1 MANFDAIRF
10 QASRPLLKEI
20 SADRLNTVLQE
31 IRRNKP
37 KGERGIT
44 VRQTG
49 DGTYIGLAASVPSGS
64 GGVGAAH
71 PFKILFRKD
80 PETEATLIGVT
91 PKSFVYSFFGIQS
104 TLPTGL
110 LSDPSDENDSGWR
123 NASGIK
129 YVWLQFD
136 VDGGTSVQFGTEEDF
151 DPTLVY
157 WDEKSILEHDGVE
170 NFPVFVKAR
179 RLIAEIVEEDET
191 YTAIQAMKEHQTFT
205 DVVVSGIP
213 AGYFFALGGNLP
225 PET

>member
-91 PKSFVYSFFGIQS
+91 PESFVYFFIGNQS
-104 TLPTGL
+104 NVPDGL
-110 LSDPSDENDSGWR
+110 LTDPSDENDDGWR
-123 NASGIK
+123 SVSGIK

-136 VDGGTSVQFGTEEDF
+136 VEEGVSVEFGSEEDF
-151 DPTLVY
+151 DPALGF
-157 WDEKSILEHDGVE
+157 WDEKSILEHDGDE

-179 RLIAEIVEEDET
+179 RLIAEIVEEDEN

-205 DVVVSGIP
+205 DIVANGIP
-213 AGYFFALGGNLP
+213 AGYFFAWGGNLP
-225 PET
+225 PQT